1 LKEKNGIPHAK
12 ITGKNNKT
20 RLVNDDEEP
29 KLDQIT
35 ENRFSLN
42 LDQVSPMPLLNK
54 VIRSSLIKTRN
65 KNQKT

>member
-42 LDQVSPMPLLNK
+42 LDQVSPMLYSTK
-54 VIRSSLIKTRN
+54 
-65 KNQKT
+65 